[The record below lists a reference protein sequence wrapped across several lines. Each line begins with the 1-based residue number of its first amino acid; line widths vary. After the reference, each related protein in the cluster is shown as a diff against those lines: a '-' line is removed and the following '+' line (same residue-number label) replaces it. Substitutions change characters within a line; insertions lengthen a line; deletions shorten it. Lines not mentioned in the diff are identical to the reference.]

1 MLFDHCYI
9 CIEALLLISLNKK
22 IKYCA
27 WTNCKT
33 DCGCLFAKLIRL
45 TSWLYSISHWHL
57 QLLVLNVST
66 VIPFSTL
73 MVHRYAS
80 RDFLLTLSHYTHSI
94 PLYSHYPIILELI
107 PLYSQYPIILT
118 VSHYTISACLF
129 FELRICVL
137 IQRVS
142 ENLENGIYIGTSQ
155 TLLYF
160 TKLLF
165 HKLWLHWKLRCIH
178 WLKSTC
184 ITTVYYNLENYPTK
198 KLSQLLLKIM
208 PRRPAVRRSA
218 RR

>member
-1 MLFDHCYI
+1 MEVSKTYI
-9 CIEALLLISLNKK
+9 LACTLTLWKFSRCHAIWSLLHLYRKLLLISLNKK
-22 IKYCA
+22 LKYCA

-94 PLYSHYPIILELI
+94 PLYSHYPIILALIPLYSQYPIILALI

-118 VSHYTISACLF
+118 SHYTHSIPFLH
-129 FELRICVL
+129 V
-137 IQRVS
+137 
-142 ENLENGIYIGTSQ
+142 
-155 TLLYF
+155 YF
-160 TKLLF
+160 
-165 HKLWLHWKLRCIH
+165 
-178 WLKSTC
+178 
-184 ITTVYYNLENYPTK
+184 
-198 KLSQLLLKIM
+198 LSLGS
-208 PRRPAVRRSA
+208 V
-218 RR
+218 

>member
-1 MLFDHCYI
+1 MQAEIF
-9 CIEALLLISLNKK
+9 
-22 IKYCA
+22 
-27 WTNCKT
+27 
-33 DCGCLFAKLIRL
+33 
-45 TSWLYSISHWHL
+45 YSHYPI
-57 QLLVLNVST
+57 
-66 VIPFSTL
+66 I
-73 MVHRYAS
+73 
-80 RDFLLTLSHYTHSI
+80 LTLSHYTHSI
-94 PLYSHYPIILELI
+94 PLYSHYPIILALI

-184 ITTVYYNLENYPTK
+184 ITTAYSLLQFR
-198 KLSQLLLKIM
+198 KLSHQEIE
-208 PRRPAVRRSA
+208 PAVVENHAETASGKA
-218 RR
+218 